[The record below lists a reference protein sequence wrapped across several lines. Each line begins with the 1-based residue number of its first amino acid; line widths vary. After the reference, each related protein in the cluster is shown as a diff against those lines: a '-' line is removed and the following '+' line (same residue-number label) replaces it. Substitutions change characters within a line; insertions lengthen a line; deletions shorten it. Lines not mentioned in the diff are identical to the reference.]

1 LVYFIKY
8 TNYSQEINVF
18 KFLFLLMFS
27 GCMTNKKMLAQ
38 AKASID
44 GSNCLAKLEE
54 KLRDNHCGRLEVVRK
69 EHEILV
75 RCKKPDNQRKNF
87 WDTWWFRISS
97 SMLDIDAEELLLIEE
112 HTICIDA
119 RFRIEAYPE

>member
-1 LVYFIKY
+1 MLL
-8 TNYSQEINVF
+8 N
-18 KFLFLLMFS
+18 FLFLLSFS
-27 GCMTNKKMLAQ
+27 GCMTNKKLLAQ

-44 GSNCLAKLEE
+44 GTNCLAKLEE
-54 KLRDNHCGRLEVVRK
+54 KLKDNQCRRLEVVER
-69 EHEILV
+69 EYEILV
-75 RCKKPDNQRKNF
+75 RCKKPNNQRKNF

-97 SMLDIDAEELLLIEE
+97 SMLDIDAEQLPLVEE